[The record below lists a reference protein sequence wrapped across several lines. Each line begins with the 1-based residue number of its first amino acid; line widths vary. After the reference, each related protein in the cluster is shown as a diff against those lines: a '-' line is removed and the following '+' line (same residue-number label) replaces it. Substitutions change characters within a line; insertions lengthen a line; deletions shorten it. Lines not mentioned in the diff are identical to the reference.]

1 MSIHQIRILN
11 HKRLVTAA
19 VLFEYI
25 HDKHFIIRDGEL
37 LKNINITQ
45 GLSGFHGCDRII
57 CPDRLDECFLQCRA
71 FSDFSVGN
79 TEPDMIDVEITFELL
94 LRET

>member
-45 GLSGFHGCDRII
+45 GLSGFHGWI
-57 CPDRLDECFLQCRA
+57 
-71 FSDFSVGN
+71 
-79 TEPDMIDVEITFELL
+79 
-94 LRET
+94 

>member
-11 HKRLVTAA
+11 HKRLVTA
-19 VLFEYI
+19 VFVVECNQN
-25 HDKHFIIRDGEL
+25 FIIRDGEL

-79 TEPDMIDVEITFELL
+79 TEPDMIDVEIYV
-94 LRET
+94 